1 MGAEKVE
8 PLFADEHTH
17 TTLSGAELNAASV
30 IAGLKALN
38 PNPLKSFFSAK
49 AAAVSTTSRFVTDV
63 RRPDAVEA
71 FRSTASPRRSDTGVA
86 DLQRL
91 FQNPPDDSRI
101 MMRWWWFG
109 PAIAGAELEREMRL
123 MKEGG
128 IGGFEV
134 QPVYPVVLDDP
145 ANGITT
151 KPFLSDEFIEAL
163 RFTSGKAR
171 ELGLRFDLT
180 LGSGWPYGGPTVP
193 IGQSAGK
200 LRIERVNVPANSRR
214 VALPGIGA
222 GEKLLA
228 VFVARVEGKAIAAD
242 TLREI
247 TEVRD
252 GAVVLPEGAADPLQ
266 VQFFIASRTGMQV
279 KRPAIGGEGF
289 VLDHLDRAGVDG
301 YLSRVGDRLM
311 QAFDTQ
317 PPHAVFCDSL
327 EVYNSDWTGDF
338 LEEFRKRRGYDLR
351 PQLAAL
357 ANDLGLK
364 SAAIRHDWGQTLT
377 ELLSD
382 RFLKP
387 LHEWSQKNKTLLRI
401 QCYGTPAA
409 ALSSNAHADLS
420 EGEGHRWKALS
431 ATRWA
436 SSANHLF
443 GRPVT
448 SSETWTWLHSPS
460 FRATALDIK
469 AEADIHFLQ
478 GVNQLIGHGW
488 PYTAPGVE
496 YPGWRFYAAG
506 VFNENNPW
514 WIVMPDVSKYLQR
527 LSFLMRQG
535 EPRNDIAI
543 YLPNDDAWAHF
554 ANGNANLIEVL
565 RERLGPNLIPGV
577 LESGYNFDFFD
588 DEVLKQIGRVENGSL
603 MLGRNRYKTVIL
615 PNVEQ
620 ISAETL
626 KQLVE
631 FARTG
636 GTLIATRRIPALSP
650 GFQAKL
656 SDHQRIAEE
665 SKRLFEG
672 PAAIGHLVANE
683 TTQLAGV
690 LNGALKPDLALSPAT
705 PDIGFIHRATPE
717 AEIYFVANTG
727 NEPRHIEATFRV
739 EGLNP
744 EWWDPMSGESRPAAV
759 VARGANGVSVPLDLE
774 PYGARVLVFSRQARL
789 APASVP
795 GETLGAIDLS
805 SGWQVSF
812 GESGTPVT
820 MNALHSWTDDE
831 KTRYYSGV
839 AAYEKSFALPDSF
852 FQKRTRIR
860 LDLGEGQPVPAP
872 AKPSANGMRAMLDG
886 PVREAAVV
894 TVNGRRAGSVW
905 CPPYSIDI
913 TDFLKRGENKLR
925 IVVANTAIN
934 YMAGHA
940 LPDYRLLNLRYGER
954 FQPQDMDKVQPEPS
968 GLLGRVRLIS
978 RVIE

>member
-1 MGAEKVE
+1 MRELHALLRMLMQSRRISFGTILVALALLSAW
-8 PLFADEHTH
+8 PGGTAHTQ
-17 TTLSGAELNAASV
+17 EDYPEAASPQG
-30 IAGLKALN
+30 A
-38 PNPLKSFFSAK
+38 
-49 AAAVSTTSRFVTDV
+49 
-63 RRPDAVEA
+63 
-71 FRSTASPRRSDTGVA
+71 DTGVA
-86 DLQRL
+86 YLQRL

-109 PAIAGAELEREMRL
+109 PSVTEAELEREMRL

-134 QPVYPVVLDDP
+134 QPVYPVVLDET
-145 ANGITT
+145 AGGIKTRS
-151 KPFLSDEFIEAL
+151 FLSDDFIEAL
-163 RFTSGKAR
+163 RFTSNKAR

-180 LGSGWPYGGPTVP
+180 LGSGWPYGGPAVA
-193 IGQSAGK
+193 INQAAGR
-200 LRIERVNVPANSRR
+200 LRVERVSVPEQSRR
-214 VALPGIGA
+214 VPLPGIGA

-228 VFVARVEGKAIAAD
+228 VFAARAEGKTIAAD

-247 TEVRD
+247 TDIRD
-252 GAVVLPEGAADPLQ
+252 GAVALPEAPAGPVQ

-289 VLDHLDRAGVDG
+289 VLDHLDRASVDS
-301 YLSRVGDRLM
+301 YLNRVGDRLM
-311 QAFDTQ
+311 RAFDAR

-327 EVYNSDWTGDF
+327 EVYNSDWTSDF
-338 LEEFRKRRGYDLR
+338 LEEFQKRRGYDLK
-351 PQLAAL
+351 PHLPAL
-357 ANDLGLK
+357 VNDLGSK
-364 SAAIRHDWGQTLT
+364 SASIRHDWGRTLT
-377 ELLSD
+377 ELLNE

-409 ALSSNAHADLS
+409 VLSSNAHADLS
-420 EGEGHRWKALS
+420 EGEGHRWKSLS

-460 FRATALDIK
+460 FRATPLDVK

-506 VFNENNPW
+506 VFNEKNPW
-514 WIVMPDVSKYLQR
+514 WIVMPDVSRYLQR

-535 EPRNDIAI
+535 EPRNDVAI

-554 ANGNANLIEVL
+554 TNGNANLIDVL
-565 RERLGPNLIPGV
+565 RERLGANLIPAV

-588 DEVLKQIGRVENGSL
+588 DEVLKQIGRIENGSL
-603 MLGRNRYKTVIL
+603 TLGPNKYRAVIL

-620 ISAETL
+620 IPAETL
-626 KQLVE
+626 RQFVE

-650 GFQAKL
+650 GFQAKV
-656 SDHQRIAEE
+656 SDHQRIGEV

-672 PAAIGHLVANE
+672 PGAMGRLVTDESAE
-683 TTQLAGV
+683 LGAV
-690 LNGALKPDLALSPAT
+690 LTAALKPDMVLSPAA
-705 PDIGFIHRATPE
+705 PEIGFIHRATSD
-717 AEIYFVANTG
+717 AEIYFAANTG
-727 NEPRHIEATFRV
+727 NEIRRVRATFRID
-739 EGLNP
+739 GLNP
-744 EWWDPMSGESRPAAV
+744 EWWDPMSGDARPAAV
-759 VARGANGVSVPLDLE
+759 VARSANAVSVSLDLE
-774 PYGARVLVFSRQARL
+774 PYGSRVLVFSRRAQPPL
-789 APASVP
+789 ASVTSQTP
-795 GETLGAIDLS
+795 EPLDLS

-812 GESGTPVT
+812 GASGAPVEMGT
-820 MNALHSWTDDE
+820 LRSWTDDE
-831 KTRYYSGV
+831 KTRYYSGF
-839 AAYEKSFALPDSF
+839 ASYEKTFVLPEGF
-852 FQKRTRIR
+852 VNKGMRVR
-860 LDLGEGQPVPAP
+860 LDFGEGQPVAPPANP
-872 AKPSANGMRAMLDG
+872 RANGMRALLDG

-894 TVNGRRAGSVW
+894 MVNGRRAGSVW
-905 CPPYSIDI
+905 CPPYSIDV
-913 TDFLKRGENKLR
+913 TDFLKGGENKLR
-925 IVVANTAIN
+925 IRVANTAIN

-954 FQPQDMDKVQPEPS
+954 FQPQDMDKVQPVPS
-968 GLLGRVRLIS
+968 GLFGRIRLIS
-978 RVIE
+978 RPPL

>member
-1 MGAEKVE
+1 MRM
-8 PLFADEHTH
+8 
-17 TTLSGAELNAASV
+17 
-30 IAGLKALN
+30 
-38 PNPLKSFFSAK
+38 
-49 AAAVSTTSRFVTDV
+49 AAVTQGLVLVAAIVLSVLILPVALVGARVESAS
-63 RRPDAVEA
+63 AVEIRVPA
-71 FRSTASPRRSDTGVA
+71 GPNLDELR
-86 DLQRL
+86 RL
-91 FQNPPDDSRI
+91 FTEPPDETRI

-109 PAIAGAELEREMRL
+109 PAVSKSELEREMQV

-134 QPVYPVVLDDP
+134 QPVYPLALDDP
-145 ANGITT
+145 AGGI
-151 KPFLSDEFIEAL
+151 KSLSFLSDDFIEAL
-163 RFTSGKAR
+163 RFTSEKAR
-171 ELGLRFDLT
+171 VLGLRFDLT

-193 IGQSAGK
+193 ISQAAGR
-200 LRIERVNVPANSRR
+200 LRVERVNVAEQAPRI
-214 VALPGIGA
+214 ALPGIGA

-228 VFVARVEGKAIAAD
+228 IFAARPEGKSIAAE

-247 TEVRD
+247 TDIRD
-252 GAVVLPEGAADPLQ
+252 GVAVLPEGTMGPLQ

-289 VLDHLDRAGVDG
+289 VLDHLDGAAVDS
-301 YLSRVGDRLM
+301 YLKRVGDRLM
-311 QAFDTQ
+311 QAFDAV

-338 LEEFRKRRGYDLR
+338 LEEFQKRRGYDLKSHL
-351 PQLAAL
+351 PAL
-357 ANDLGLK
+357 VDDLGQK
-364 SAAIRHDWGQTLT
+364 SAAIRHDRGQTLT
-377 ELLSD
+377 ELLNE
-382 RFLKP
+382 RFLQP
-387 LHEWSQKNKTLLRI
+387 LHDWSRKNKTLLRL

-409 ALSSNAHADLS
+409 ALSSNAYADLS
-420 EGEGHRWKALS
+420 EGEGHGWKSLS

-460 FRATALDIK
+460 FRATPLDVK
-469 AEADIHFLQ
+469 AEADLHFLQ

-506 VFNENNPW
+506 VFNEKNPW
-514 WIVMPDVSKYLQR
+514 WIVMPDVSRYLQR
-527 LSFLMRQG
+527 LSFLLRQG
-535 EPRNDIAI
+535 EMRNDVAI

-554 ANGNANLIEVL
+554 TNGNANLIDAL

-588 DEVLKQIGRVENGSL
+588 DQVLKQTGRVENGSL
-603 MLGRNRYKTVIL
+603 TLGTNKYRVVIL

-620 ISAETL
+620 IPTETL
-626 KQLVE
+626 MNLVE

-636 GTLIATRRIPALSP
+636 GTLIATRRTPAFSP

-656 SDHQRIAEE
+656 SDHQRIGEE
-665 SKRLFEG
+665 SKRLFDG
-672 PAAIGHLVANE
+672 PTAIGCLVTDEGA
-683 TTQLAGV
+683 QLRVV
-690 LNGALKPDLALSPAT
+690 LAAALRPDVGLSPAA
-705 PDIGFIHRATPE
+705 PDIGFIHRATND

-727 NEPRHIEATFRV
+727 NEPRRVKATFRV

-744 EWWDPMSGESRPAAV
+744 EWWDPMSGEVRPAV
-759 VARGANGVSVPLDLE
+759 VTARGANGVSVSLDLE
-774 PYGARVLVFSRQARL
+774 PYGSRVLVFSRRAGSPL
-789 APASVP
+789 ASGTSEALPP
-795 GETLGAIDLS
+795 IDLS
-805 SGWQVSF
+805 VGWQVYF
-812 GESGTPVT
+812 GASGAPVKMNTPR
-820 MNALHSWTDDE
+820 SWTDDE

-839 AAYEKSFALPDSF
+839 AAYEKTFALPDGF
-852 FQKRTRIR
+852 LQKRIRIR
-860 LDLGEGQPVPAP
+860 LDFGDVEPVAPPANLR
-872 AKPSANGMRAMLDG
+872 ANGMRALLDG
-886 PVREAAVV
+886 PVREAAVIM
-894 TVNGRRAGSVW
+894 VNGRRAGSVW

-925 IVVANTAIN
+925 IEVANTAIN

-954 FQPQDMDKVQPEPS
+954 FQPQDMDKVQPAPS

-978 RVIE
+978 RVVE